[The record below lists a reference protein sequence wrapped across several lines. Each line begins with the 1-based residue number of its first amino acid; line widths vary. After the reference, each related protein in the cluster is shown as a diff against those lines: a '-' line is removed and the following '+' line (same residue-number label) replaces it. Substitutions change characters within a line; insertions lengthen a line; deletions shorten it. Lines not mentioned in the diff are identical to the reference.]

1 VKRARA
7 AVLVCLAAA
16 GLISPG
22 CGKKGPPL
30 APFVRVPGR
39 AMDLKARRT
48 GSTVT
53 LTFTVPSVNLDD
65 TRPADLAKVEV
76 FAYTAMAQ
84 NDVRDTRR
92 MTLVASRPVRRP
104 ANPEAEGGKRG
115 EGREP
120 GERGRP
126 PAPAGPIAPT
136 RPAGPGVDQG
146 DLVTVTETLDESMLK
161 PLAPDVKTK
170 ASPKA
175 AEPRAWFDAPPPP
188 PLGGPAVVAE
198 ASRYYVVYGVS
209 RRGNRGGASPRPP
222 VPLTA
227 VPAAPAEPELTMTEA
242 GVAVKWSA
250 PAGARRPYQEPADE
264 GTLTATYRGMES
276 APVLSFVVYLAPPRP
291 VPTPASPAPATPPA
305 PAPNTSGPVLLT
317 EKPITALTWVDTE
330 AKFGIER
337 CYDVRVVMVQG
348 PATLESEPSPVAC
361 VTPVDTFPPPVPTGL
376 AAVAGEGAVSL
387 IWVGVASPDLA
398 GYLVLRAETPGG
410 TLTPLFDT
418 PLKETTYRDASARP
432 GVRYLYAVVAV
443 DNASP
448 GNRSAASNTVEET
461 AR

>member
-1 VKRARA
+1 M
-7 AVLVCLAAA
+7 LVCLAAA

-30 APFVRVPGR
+30 APLVRVPGR
-39 AMDLKARRT
+39 AMDLTARRT

-53 LTFTVPSVNLDD
+53 LRFTVPSVNLDD

-92 MTLVASRPVRRP
+92 MTLVASFPVRRP
-104 ANPEAEGGKRG
+104 ANPEAEGGKRD
-115 EGREP
+115 ER
-120 GERGRP
+120 RGRGEQGKP
-126 PAPAGPIAPT
+126 PAPARQAVAT
-136 RPAGPGVDQG
+136 RPAGSGVEQG
-146 DLVTVTETLDESMLK
+146 ELVTVTETLDATMLK
-161 PLAPDVKTK
+161 PLAPDAKVK
-170 ASPKA
+170 AALRA
-175 AEPRAWFDAPPPP
+175 AEPRPWFDAPPLP
-188 PLGGPAVVAE
+188 PLAGPPAVAQ
-198 ASRYYVVYGVS
+198 ANRYYVVYGVS

-227 VPAAPAEPELTMTEA
+227 APAAPAEPELEVTED

-250 PAGARRPYQEPADE
+250 PAGARRPYQEPAE
-264 GTLTATYRGMES
+264 GDTLTATYHGMDA
-276 APVLSFVVYLAPPRP
+276 APALSYVVYLAPPRH
-291 VPTPASPAPATPPA
+291 VKTPASPGPATPPA
-305 PAPNTSGPVLLT
+305 PSPAASGPVLLT
-317 EKPITALTWVDTE
+317 TKPITASTWVDHGAE
-330 AKFGIER
+330 FGIER
-337 CYDVRVVMVQG
+337 CYDVRVVVVQG

-361 VTPVDTFPPPVPTGL
+361 VTPVDMFPPPVPTGL

-387 IWVGVASPDLA
+387 IWAGVAAPDLA
-398 GYLVLRAETPGG
+398 GYLVLRAEAPNG
-410 TLTPLFDT
+410 TLSPLFDT

-432 GVRYLYAVVAV
+432 GVRYRYAVVAV

-448 GNRSAASNTVEET
+448 RNRSAASNTVEEM